1 MPFGLPQ
8 DTFGVKMLANT
19 LLRWGTEEQRS
30 HFLPRILS
38 GEDTWCQGYSEP
50 DAGSDLASL
59 TTRAVREGDEWV
71 IDGQKVWTSGAHHS
85 DWIFVLARTDRDAP
99 KHRGISFLLV
109 PLDQPGVEVRPFR
122 MMSGQLH
129 FNEVFFDGARTR
141 ADLVVGGVDN
151 GWTVAQSLLGVERGE
166 EAATNPIL
174 FRAEV
179 ERLVELARLYGRD
192 QDPVIRQRIAWCWS
206 KVEVMRYL
214 GYRILTGWLKGAEP
228 GPESSIAKLFWSEYH
243 TKVTDLAMD
252 IMGLHGQ
259 AAARPPAVAHLPH
272 RRPGRRELL
281 GVLVDDV
288 PDRPLRHDL
297 RGHLAGAAE
306 HPRGEGAGAA
316 ARAEAHESVGR
327 SKASSRGTGRG
338 PVPGRQPASSLRSP
352 TPSGAQMW
360 QLFSTPAVARGPFAG
375 SPASRRRALA
385 DMAACTTAGPS
396 TRASSW
402 RWEQPRTPR
411 NRSWTARLYPAVT
424 PRPIR
429 LSKTGVMNGHSAC
442 GNVSMSAS
450 AATIVMSA
458 RRTRTAS
465 TIRWMSA
472 TSGSAH
478 GRSSRSSAST
488 EISSPPGS
496 WWAVTVMVRRC
507 SGSSARLTT
516 RPPPTRHGL
525 SQPGELRLPPLDEA
539 AHALAVVGGAFRRG
553 Q

>member
-1 MPFGLPQ
+1 MDITYPPETEAFRTEVKAFLADALPAGWKGIGALDEEAAWAFARDWRRRLAERGLLSLTWPEEFGGRGLSKLHQVVLMEELALAGVPFGLPQ

-19 LLRWGTEEQRS
+19 LLRWGTQEQRS

-59 TTRAVREGDEWV
+59 RTRAVREGEEWV

-85 DWIFVLARTDRDAP
+85 DWIFVLARTDPDAS

-129 FNEVFFDGARTR
+129 FNEVFFNGAHTR

-206 KVEVMRYL
+206 KVEIMRFL

-228 GPESSIAKLFWSEYH
+228 GPETSIAKLYWSEYH

-259 AAARPPAVAHLPH
+259 VPVGRPPL
-272 RRPGRRELL
+272 RTYRT
-281 GVLVDDV
+281 DD
-288 PDRPLRHDL
+288 P
-297 RGHLAGAAE
+297 GAA
-306 HPRGEGAGAA
+306 
-316 ARAEAHESVGR
+316 
-327 SKASSRGTGRG
+327 
-338 PVPGRQPASSLRSP
+338 
-352 TPSGAQMW
+352 
-360 QLFSTPAVARGPFAG
+360 
-375 SPASRRRALA
+375 
-385 DMAACTTAGPS
+385 
-396 TRASSW
+396 
-402 RWEQPRTPR
+402 
-411 NRSWTARLYPAVT
+411 N
-424 PRPIR
+424 
-429 LSKTGVMNGHSAC
+429 
-442 GNVSMSAS
+442 
-450 AATIVMSA
+450 
-458 RRTRTAS
+458 
-465 TIRWMSA
+465 
-472 TSGSAH
+472 
-478 GRSSRSSAST
+478 SSASWST
-488 EISSPPGS
+488 TYLI
-496 WWAVTVMVRRC
+496 AL
-507 SGSSARLTT
+507 SGTIYAGTSQVQRNILAEKVL
-516 RPPPTRHGL
+516 GL
-525 SQPGELRLPPLDEA
+525 PREPRA
-539 AHALAVVGGAFRRG
+539 
-553 Q
+553 

>member
-1 MPFGLPQ
+1 MDISYPAETEMFRTEVKGFLAEALPSDWQGIGALDEESAWAFARDWRRLLAEHRYLSLAWPERYGGRGLSKLHQVVLMEELALAGVPFGLPQ

-19 LLRWGTEEQRS
+19 LLRWGTDEQRS

-59 TTRAVREGDEWV
+59 TTRAVRDGDEWV

-85 DWIFVLARTDRDAP
+85 DWIFVLARTDRAAT

-129 FNEVFFDGARTR
+129 FNEVFFNGARTR

-206 KVEVMRYL
+206 KVEIMRYL

-228 GPESSIAKLFWSEYH
+228 GPESSIAKLYWSEYH

-259 AAARPPAVAHLPH
+259 VPVGRPPL
-272 RRPGRRELL
+272 RTYRT
-281 GVLVDDV
+281 DD
-288 PDRPLRHDL
+288 P
-297 RGHLAGAAE
+297 GAA
-306 HPRGEGAGAA
+306 
-316 ARAEAHESVGR
+316 
-327 SKASSRGTGRG
+327 
-338 PVPGRQPASSLRSP
+338 
-352 TPSGAQMW
+352 
-360 QLFSTPAVARGPFAG
+360 
-375 SPASRRRALA
+375 
-385 DMAACTTAGPS
+385 
-396 TRASSW
+396 
-402 RWEQPRTPR
+402 
-411 NRSWTARLYPAVT
+411 N
-424 PRPIR
+424 
-429 LSKTGVMNGHSAC
+429 
-442 GNVSMSAS
+442 
-450 AATIVMSA
+450 
-458 RRTRTAS
+458 
-465 TIRWMSA
+465 
-472 TSGSAH
+472 
-478 GRSSRSSAST
+478 SSASWST
-488 EISSPPGS
+488 TYLI
-496 WWAVTVMVRRC
+496 AR
-507 SGSSARLTT
+507 SGTIYAGTSQVQRNILAEKVL
-516 RPPPTRHGL
+516 GL
-525 SQPGELRLPPLDEA
+525 PREPRATAG
-539 AHALAVVGGAFRRG
+539 
-553 Q
+553 

>member
-1 MPFGLPQ
+1 MDITYPPETEAFRTEVKAFLADALPAGWKGIGALDEEAAWAFARDWRRRLAERGLLSLTWPEEFGGRGLSKLHQVVLMEELALAGVPFGLPQ

-19 LLRWGTEEQRS
+19 LLRWGTQEQRS

-59 TTRAVREGDEWV
+59 RTRAVREGEEWV

-85 DWIFVLARTDRDAP
+85 DWIFVLARTDPDAS

-129 FNEVFFDGARTR
+129 FNEVFFNGARTR

-206 KVEVMRYL
+206 KVEIMRFL

-228 GPESSIAKLFWSEYH
+228 GPETSIAKLYWSEYH

-259 AAARPPAVAHLPH
+259 VPVGRPPL
-272 RRPGRRELL
+272 RTYRT
-281 GVLVDDV
+281 DD
-288 PDRPLRHDL
+288 P
-297 RGHLAGAAE
+297 GAA
-306 HPRGEGAGAA
+306 
-316 ARAEAHESVGR
+316 
-327 SKASSRGTGRG
+327 
-338 PVPGRQPASSLRSP
+338 
-352 TPSGAQMW
+352 
-360 QLFSTPAVARGPFAG
+360 
-375 SPASRRRALA
+375 
-385 DMAACTTAGPS
+385 
-396 TRASSW
+396 
-402 RWEQPRTPR
+402 
-411 NRSWTARLYPAVT
+411 N
-424 PRPIR
+424 
-429 LSKTGVMNGHSAC
+429 
-442 GNVSMSAS
+442 
-450 AATIVMSA
+450 
-458 RRTRTAS
+458 
-465 TIRWMSA
+465 
-472 TSGSAH
+472 
-478 GRSSRSSAST
+478 SSASWST
-488 EISSPPGS
+488 SYLI
-496 WWAVTVMVRRC
+496 AL
-507 SGSSARLTT
+507 SGTIYAGTSQVQRNILAEKVL
-516 RPPPTRHGL
+516 GL
-525 SQPGELRLPPLDEA
+525 PREPRA
-539 AHALAVVGGAFRRG
+539 
-553 Q
+553 